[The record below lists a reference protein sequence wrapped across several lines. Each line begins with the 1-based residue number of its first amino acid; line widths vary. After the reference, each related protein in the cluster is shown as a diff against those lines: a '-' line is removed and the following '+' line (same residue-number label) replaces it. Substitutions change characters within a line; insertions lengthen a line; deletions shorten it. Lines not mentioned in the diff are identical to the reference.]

1 MAHRITTAMIKSIKV
16 EDKKTWP
23 VDLDVWVEL
32 SIRHTWK
39 TWDAPFYLN
48 PTEYKKFIKVIKQE
62 QLKKTTRSH
71 RRTSG
76 YVSG

>member
-1 MAHRITTAMIKSIKV
+1 MIKSIKV
-16 EDKKTWP
+16 DDKKTWP

-48 PTEYKKFIKVIKQE
+48 ATEYRKFIQLIKQE
-62 QLKKTTRSH
+62 QSKKVPKS

-76 YVSG
+76 